1 MANWALK
8 LLRRLVALPPGRYL
22 ISLTVGKQPDW
33 TVLELGEV
41 ERVAQES
48 GTLERTV

>member
-22 ISLTVGKQPDW
+22 ILLTIDRDTDW
-33 TVLELGEV
+33 TVQELGKV
-41 ERVAQES
+41 ERP
-48 GTLERTV
+48 

>member
-22 ISLTVGKQPDW
+22 ILLTVDKELDW
-33 TVLELGEV
+33 TVQPLGKV
-41 ERVAQES
+41 ERP
-48 GTLERTV
+48 